1 MKKIQCEVCGST
13 EIKKVDDD
21 LFECQSCGIQYSK
34 NDVTNLLVEI
44 TGEVKIDHAE
54 DIENLT
60 KRAEKFYNDGDKER
74 SIEYYERVLDA
85 DPDNEN
91 AQNRIEQISKEQ
103 EMESAFES
111 VYFYE
116 AITTADKCVDE
127 FFRILQSQ
135 KNIAHDIYKE
145 IAIDD
150 VTVSYFPFS
159 FMKASG
165 TLDWSGIRCD
175 KYIENQTVYKDKYN
189 SQTQKYE
196 KVPKTEQVVRVNR
209 TQVNGC
215 KDWSRSNLVLATNDI
230 GNVLKCGNVAN
241 SIISNIETRLNQE
254 YDSDNLVK
262 LDAQLLEDRGD
273 AAYYKDVPINSNID
287 QELVK
292 SKMSNM
298 LSNARASAER
308 DAEYSAGGDYVE
320 NMNSRFHVGRTSGVS
335 IFIPLCIVNYTYKNK
350 KFSAIIDMS
359 RNNSFIEMIYPIEKE
374 LFDSNKETEELTK
387 KKLNIVPGM
396 AIIIGGGVIGFI
408 LLYIYSE
415 MGLKGPEALAI
426 VAIIFMTLGLISGIV
441 DLIVRSNSLKNKV
454 IMATEK
460 NANLIAPR
468 KEYLEKTAAK
478 FINGYSSYD
487 KLSSIQ
493 EFLPKSDNEISEIL
507 CSESITV
514 KIGKSQKYLNKED
527 ENNTKLIKKLAS
539 ENKMEAIKK
548 YIEVYGVSLA
558 EAKNAVDKMSENT
571 ETDNESLSVD
581 VSDDSDSEKEAVLSE
596 IKKIAAQSKIEAIK
610 KYREV
615 FNADLKEAKEA
626 VDKMLM

>member
-21 LFECQSCGIQYSK
+21 LFECQSCGVQYSK

-215 KDWSRSNLVLATNDI
+215 MDWSRSNLVLATNDI

-262 LDAQLLEDRGD
+262 LDVQLLEDRGD

-320 NMNSRFHVGRTSGVS
+320 NMNSRFHVSRTSGVS

-350 KFSAIIDMS
+350 KFSAVIDMFNRETKMEIVCPVEKILEDKDREVQEIS
-359 RNNSFIEMIYPIEKE
+359 DKINKKSNAVGALWGCLIIGFISMGIAAMFNNGFFGVMAMLLWVGGLIYFFID
-374 LFDSNKETEELTK
+374 FANA
-387 KKLNIVPGM
+387 KKLNQKKQ
-396 AIIIGGGVIGFI
+396 IIK
-408 LLYIYSE
+408 SE
-415 MGLKGPEALAI
+415 A
-426 VAIIFMTLGLISGIV
+426 
-441 DLIVRSNSLKNKV
+441 
-454 IMATEK
+454 
-460 NANLIAPR
+460 NANLIEPR
-468 KEYLEKTAAK
+468 KEYLEKTAAR
-478 FINGYSSYD
+478 FINGYNDYNNI
-487 KLSSIQ
+487 SSIQ
-493 EFLPKSDNEISEIL
+493 EALPKSDIEIPEIVY
-507 CSESITV
+507 SESNTA
-514 KIGKSQKYLNKED
+514 KKESGEKYLNGEDKSNKE
-527 ENNTKLIKKLAS
+527 ELIKLAS
-539 ENKMEAIKK
+539 EN
-548 YIEVYGVSLA
+548 
-558 EAKNAVDKMSENT
+558 
-571 ETDNESLSVD
+571 
-581 VSDDSDSEKEAVLSE
+581 
-596 IKKIAAQSKIEAIK
+596 KIEAIK
-610 KYREV
+610 KYMELYNV
-615 FNADLKEAKEA
+615 GLAEAKIA
-626 VDKMLM
+626 VEKILM